1 MAQQPRWCVLA
12 CREWGI
18 SVLGL
23 RRHGSTEKY
32 PYASA
37 LRRRLTW
44 TILPTDRWCR
54 NWSSPWGAPMIKCH
68 ADTTP
73 AGRGFRSGDAR
84 DYRFADAYR
93 RVAQSRICT
102 TVYSLAQRSQW
113 GWARRLKTASAKRKT
128 GEPNYPTF

>member
-73 AGRGFRSGDAR
+73 AGRGFRSGGCAR
-84 DYRFADAYR
+84 LPLRECVPAGFPEPYLYD
-93 RVAQSRICT
+93 
-102 TVYSLAQRSQW
+102 
-113 GWARRLKTASAKRKT
+113 RLFSGSEIAVGGVEPEPLLR
-128 GEPNYPTF
+128 GE